1 MQIVSWNVNGVR
13 ASVGKG
19 LIDII
24 IQSSADVYCLQETK
38 AQESKKPTKP
48 RNEKTMEPTVG
59 RVVWLSWSGAPQK
72 TNFN

>member
-24 IQSSADVYCLQETK
+24 TQSGADVYCLQETK
-38 AQESKKPTKP
+38 AQED
-48 RNEKTMEPTVG
+48 
-59 RVVWLSWSGAPQK
+59 Q
-72 TNFN
+72 